1 MAIFGQ
7 KLDLADSFK
16 LEQWNETTKV
26 ILLFIYNQL
35 DEYSSLKNVTM
46 ISFTNVW
53 YRTVTK
59 IFI

>member
-7 KLDLADSFK
+7 KLDLTDSFK

-35 DEYSSLKNVTM
+35 NEYSPLKNVTM
-46 ISFTNVW
+46 ISFINVW
-53 YRTVTK
+53 HRTVTK

>member
-35 DEYSSLKNVTM
+35 NEYSPLKNVTM
-46 ISFTNVW
+46 ISFINVW

>member
-35 DEYSSLKNVTM
+35 NEYSPLKNVTM
-46 ISFTNVW
+46 ISFINVW
-53 YRTVTK
+53 HRTVTK